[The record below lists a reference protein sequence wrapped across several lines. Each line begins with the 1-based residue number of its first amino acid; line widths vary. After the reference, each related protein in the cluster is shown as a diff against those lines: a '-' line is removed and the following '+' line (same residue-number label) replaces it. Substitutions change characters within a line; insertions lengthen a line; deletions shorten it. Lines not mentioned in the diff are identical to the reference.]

1 MRPREVINRA
11 MVKASLDFTRGS
23 FYATIWGVVLLDV
36 VDMTLVKL
44 CRLLFGNA
52 PLLIVAAFRII
63 GIPH

>member
-1 MRPREVINRA
+1 
-11 MVKASLDFTRGS
+11 MVPNQSDKTVSDQADTLSS